1 VTPSAA
7 GSSEPEKAGATKPDP
22 LNPLVPQPRE
32 DAAASK
38 PSQFAKSPSDTKQN
52 GGTKKG
58 EEDPKGKDA
67 KKNGEEDDSKKRL
80 GFLRELPA
88 LIILAFILALLIK
101 TFLVQAFFIPS
112 ASMEATLLP
121 GDRVLVNK
129 IDYLFHDPRRGDV
142 IVFENPHPVPEPHR
156 NPIAGAV
163 HWLSQGLGFSQSPDE
178 DFIKRVIGLPGD
190 TVKVAADG
198 TYVNGIKLVEPYV
211 FGDGPGPLGTWH
223 VPADSVFV
231 MGDNRSNSNDSRV
244 SLGPIPMDKIVG
256 KAFVKIWPPSR
267 IGGL

>member
-1 VTPSAA
+1 VI
-7 GSSEPEKAGATKPDP
+7 DP
-22 LNPLVPQPRE
+22 AQPA
-32 DAAASK
+32 D
-38 PSQFAKSPSDTKQN
+38 
-52 GGTKKG
+52 
-58 EEDPKGKDA
+58 DPDA
-67 KKNGEEDDSKKRL
+67 KKNGKHRKADEDEDSKKRPL
-80 GFLRELPA
+80 SFLRELPA

-101 TFLVQAFFIPS
+101 TFLVQAFYIPS
-112 ASMEATLLP
+112 ASMEATLMP

-129 IDYLFHDPRRGDV
+129 VDYHLHDPRRGDV
-142 IVFENPHPVPEPHR
+142 IVFENPQPVAEPHR
-156 NPIAGAV
+156 NPIAGAA
-163 HWLSQGLGFSQSPDE
+163 HWLAQGLGFSQSPDE

-198 TYVNGIKLVEPYV
+198 TYVNGVKLVEPYV
-211 FGDGPGPLGTWH
+211 YGDGPGPLGTWH